1 MTGFASIEFA
11 PYLSWPALA
20 ALTAVVV
27 LLLGYCLARRLAG
40 AGWRAL
46 AFAAALAALANPALV
61 TEDREPLDDVAVIVV
76 DRSAS
81 QAIGERGAQT
91 DAALARIGERL
102 ARFAG
107 LEVRQVIAG
116 PGAGESAEQAAV
128 NLDTRLFAALDRA
141 LVDTPGG
148 RVAGAILITDG
159 QVHDVPADAQAA
171 ALGAPVHGLLTGT
184 PGEQDRRLVIEAAP
198 KYGLVGGR
206 LELTVRVIDL
216 GRERGSNERRKP
228 VLLTLVQDGGGAVR
242 HLVPVGESRAIP
254 FTLSHGGVTVLELEA
269 APGRH
274 ELTLQ
279 NNRAV
284 VVVNGVRDRLRVLL
298 VSGEPYPGERTWRN
312 LLKADPSVDL
322 VHFTILRPPEKQDG
336 TPVKEL
342 SLIAFPTRQLFEVKL
357 HEFDL
362 IIFDRYRRRGVLPR
376 IYLENV
382 ANYVQQGGAV
392 LEAAGPSFAT
402 PLSLFRTPLGQV
414 LPGEPSGRVIEQ
426 GFRPLLTADG
436 RRHPVTAELPG
447 AAEESPTWG
456 RWFRL
461 IDVEP
466 TRGSVLMTGV
476 GARPILILDRVGE
489 GRVAQ
494 LLSDHG
500 WLWARGFEGGGPQA
514 ELLRRIAHWL
524 MKEPDLEENDLRM
537 VAEGS
542 RLEVRRRRLEPDQG
556 RVTVT
561 APSGASVELKLEEEG
576 GGRASATLQARE
588 MGLYQASDGSRRAVA
603 AVGALNPY
611 EFRDVRATAERLE
624 PVTAATGGGLFWL
637 AEDGLPDIR
646 RTRPG
651 RNSSG
656 RGWIGLRANG
666 QYRVTGIEQTA
677 LLPPWLVLLLM
688 LGGLMLAW
696 RREGA

>member
-1 MTGFASIEFA
+1 VTGFASIDFA
-11 PYLSWPALA
+11 PYLPWPALA
-20 ALTAVVV
+20 ALAGVVL
-27 LLLGYCLARRLAG
+27 LLLGYCVARRLAG

-61 TEDREPLDDVAVIVV
+61 TEDREALSDVAAIVV

-81 QAIGERGAQT
+81 QGIGARGAQT
-91 DAALARIGERL
+91 DAALERVRERL
-102 ARFAG
+102 ARFPG
-107 LEVRQVIAG
+107 LEVREVSAG
-116 PGAGESAEQAAV
+116 ADADEAGAGM
-128 NLDTRLFAALDRA
+128 DTRLFTALDRA
-141 LVDTPGG
+141 LADTPAE
-148 RVAGAILITDG
+148 RLAGAILITDG
-159 QVHDVPADAQAA
+159 QVHDLPAEGK
-171 ALGAPVHGLLTGT
+171 GAGPGGPVHALLTGA

-206 LELTVRVIDL
+206 LEVTVRVVDL
-216 GRERGSNERRKP
+216 GRDQAAERGREA
-228 VLLTLVQDGGGAVR
+228 VLLTLAEDGGAVER
-242 HLVPVGESRAIP
+242 HLVPLGESRAIP

-269 APGRH
+269 EPGPR

-336 TPVKEL
+336 TPVNEL

-376 IYLENV
+376 IYLENI
-382 ANYVQQGGAV
+382 AAYVQQGGAV
-392 LEAAGPSFAT
+392 FEAAGPSFAT
-402 PLSLFRTPLGQV
+402 PLSLFRTPLGEV

-436 RRHPVTAELPG
+436 QRHPVTAELPG
-447 AAEESPTWG
+447 AAAENPSWG

-494 LLSDHG
+494 LLSDQG

-514 ELLRRIAHWL
+514 ELLRRVAHWL

-537 VAEGS
+537 VAQGS
-542 RLEVRRRRLEPDQG
+542 RLEVRRRRLEPDDA

-561 APSGASVELKLEEEG
+561 APSGTSVELSLEEEG

-588 MGLYQASDGSRRAVA
+588 MGLYQASDGSHRAVA
-603 AVGALNPY
+603 AVGALNPH
-611 EFRDVRATAERLE
+611 EFRDVRATAAKLE

-637 AEDGLPDIR
+637 ERDGLPDIR

-651 RNSSG
+651 RNASG

-666 QYRVTGIEQTA
+666 QYRVTGVEQTA
-677 LLPPWLVLLLM
+677 LMPPWLVLVLM
-688 LGGLMLAW
+688 LGGLLLAW